1 MLPGNATTQMGI
13 PPTIAAGLPDRARRQ
28 HRSRSRFSSASGVR
42 LRHKPIF
49 APLDW
54 AVHRPNI
61 MSGCHPAGI
70 LRMKVPVMS
79 TRLAIAIVAVFATG
93 LILTPVEASARNGG
107 FAGSH
112 AIGFHGGFPARAVR
126 PAFRPALGR
135 THGVTHFR
143 HRRFS
148 GAGASWGAWGYA
160 PYDLGYGYYEPPAV
174 VSEGQPSEEPSPAPP
189 PPRRGCSTQI
199 YKVPSESGG
208 EVPVKVV
215 RC

>member
-1 MLPGNATTQMGI
+1 MLPGNATAQMGI
-13 PPTIAAGLPDRARRQ
+13 PPTCLTEPGGSTAAGLDFPPRLAYRCDTNPSLRPWTGRCTGPIYDR
-28 HRSRSRFSSASGVR
+28 
-42 LRHKPIF
+42 LP
-49 APLDW
+49 
-54 AVHRPNI
+54 
-61 MSGCHPAGI
+61 CHGI
-70 LRMKVPVMS
+70 LRMKVPAIS
-79 TRLAIAIVAVFATG
+79 TRLATALVAVFATG

-107 FAGSH
+107 FAGGH
-112 AIGFHGGFPARAVR
+112 AIGFHGGFPARTVR
-126 PAFRPALGR
+126 PAFRSAFGPTFGR
-135 THGVTHFR
+135 SHGVRHFR
-143 HRRFS
+143 HRRFT

-199 YKVPSESGG
+199 YKVPSEAGG